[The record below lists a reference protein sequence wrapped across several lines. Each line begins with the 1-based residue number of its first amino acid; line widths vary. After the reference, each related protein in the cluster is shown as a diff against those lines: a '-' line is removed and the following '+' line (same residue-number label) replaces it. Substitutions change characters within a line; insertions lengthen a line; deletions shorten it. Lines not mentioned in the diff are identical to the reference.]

1 MSKNIKTNANKRIN
15 LKRVC
20 KEIIILAEQIME
32 QQLLYKIG
40 ITMIPGIGDITAK
53 KLVAYCG
60 GVEAVFREKLKGLMK
75 VPGIGQTLAET
86 IARNDVLSRAEKE
99 IKYIQKNNI
108 KPLFY
113 LDEGYP
119 ERLKHCEDSPVM
131 LYFNGEADFNIPR
144 IVAIVGTRKATE
156 YGKKICHSL
165 VEGLASLN
173 VMVVSGLAYGIDI
186 HAHRAALEMGLPTV
200 GVLGHG
206 LNMLYPQTHK
216 ATAEK
221 MMKNGGLLTDFSSD
235 SKFIPENFPKR
246 NRIVAGLSDAVII
259 VEAAKEGGAL
269 ITADIANSYN
279 RDVFAFPG
287 RVGDQYS
294 EGCNNFIKTN
304 RAALIQSAKDL
315 VYIMGW
321 EEKKEKKNQN
331 IQKQLFVELSNEEKL
346 IVDFLNTS
354 ESVSVDMLSLKL
366 NLPAS
371 KTAAVLLNLEF
382 MGVIRCLPGK
392 IYQLA

>member
-1 MSKNIKTNANKRIN
+1 

>member
-1 MSKNIKTNANKRIN
+1 M
-15 LKRVC
+15 KRVC

>member
-1 MSKNIKTNANKRIN
+1 
-15 LKRVC
+15 
-20 KEIIILAEQIME
+20 
-32 QQLLYKIG
+32 
-40 ITMIPGIGDITAK
+40 MIPGIGDITAK